1 MLGFRTA
8 GGKKTL
14 RLKTTRSKLVL
25 LASRTIKLGWKKK
38 KLALRLLFFY
48 CEPQKDLF
56 DKNLSHPSS
65 ISDVKKHRKL

>member
-1 MLGFRTA
+1 MLGFQTA
-8 GGKKTL
+8 GGKKIL

-38 KLALRLLFFY
+38 RKLALRLLFFY

-56 DKNLSHPSS
+56 DKIFPTQAVL
-65 ISDVKKHRKL
+65 VV